1 MNIWK
6 LAASRIFLAAVGFSA
21 GALVAG
27 GVVAL
32 IIGLGIIRRFVG
44 ISHTAVHAGIY
55 ETAIC
60 LGGIFGNIMTVHFPR
75 LSLGWPG
82 LLIMG
87 LFSGIFVG
95 GWIMALAEMLN
106 VFPVF
111 ARRMGLTKGRSW
123 IVIGLALGKVTG
135 SLLEFYMRWGK
146 K

>member
-1 MNIWK
+1 MNIWE
-6 LAASRIFLAAVGFSA
+6 LAGSRIFLAAVGFSA

-60 LGGIFGNIMTVHFPR
+60 LGGIWGNIMTVFFSKLP
-75 LSLGWPG
+75 LGWPG
-82 LLIMG
+82 LLVMG
-87 LFSGIFVG
+87 LFSGVFVG

>member
-1 MNIWK
+1 MV
-6 LAASRIFLAAVGFSA
+6 VGVSA

-60 LGGIFGNIMTVHFPR
+60 LGGICGCIVTVWFPG
-75 LSLGWPG
+75 LMLGKPG
-82 LLIMG
+82 LLLMG
-87 LFSGIFVG
+87 LFFGVFVG

-111 ARRMGLTKGRSW
+111 ARRLGLTKGKSW
-123 IVIGLALGKVTG
+123 IVISLALGKITG

>member
-1 MNIWK
+1 MNIWE
-6 LAASRIFLAAVGFSA
+6 LAGSRIFLAALGFSA

-44 ISHTAVHAGIY
+44 ISHTAVHAGIF

-60 LGGIFGNIMTVHFPR
+60 LGGIWGNIMTVFFPK
-75 LSLGWPG
+75 LPLGWPG
-82 LLIMG
+82 LLVMG
-87 LFSGIFVG
+87 LFSGVFVG